1 MAKDDSKRQQ
11 IAFELERR
19 RRLAVPAFAGGV
31 LYLLSS
37 IVITA
42 TLNGA
47 PTVGLLQG
55 IAPALRGEAD
65 PAVSPRADEVKFI
78 SHHAFPL
85 IAGSFL
91 AAAAIAILVLVLL
104 LMFSA
109 ARFRR
114 PETFAPARPLVLF
127 GGIAFAA
134 VSVGHQVVGA
144 ILTHKFASGH
154 DFSSHAVEH
163 ALTKGTANLLVQ
175 YLSLLAGL
183 ALAAGVITTMMA
195 AQRVGL
201 VPRWMGILG
210 IFSGLL
216 LFIPIGGAQL
226 QVIPAF
232 FLVMMGILLI
242 GKWPGGDPPAW
253 EAGEARPWPTA
264 REQRAQREAASG
276 KVAAAPAAATATA
289 STGAVSAP
297 APEPRRP
304 VETRSQRRKRRK
316 GGGKH

>member
-1 MAKDDSKRQQ
+1 MAKGAEIRQQ
-11 IAFELERR
+11 TAWELDRR
-19 RRLAVPAFAGGV
+19 HRLAVPAFAAGV

-47 PTVGLLQG
+47 PTVGLLEG
-55 IAPALRGEAD
+55 ISPALRGEAD
-65 PAVSPRADEVKFI
+65 PARSPRTDEVKFI

-85 IAGSFL
+85 ISGSVM
-91 AAAAIAILVLVLL
+91 AAVAILILVLVLL
-104 LMFSA
+104 LLFDA
-109 ARFRR
+109 TRFRR
-114 PETFAPARPLVLF
+114 PGIFAPARPLVLY
-127 GGIAFAA
+127 GGIAFATISIA
-134 VSVGHQVVGA
+134 HQVVGA
-144 ILTHKFASGH
+144 ILTHKFATGQ
-154 DFSSHAVEH
+154 DFSTHAVEH
-163 ALTKGTANLLVQ
+163 ALTKGTPNLVVQ

-183 ALAAGVITTMMA
+183 ALAAGMIATMMA

-201 VPRWMGILG
+201 VPRWVGILG

-226 QVIPAF
+226 QIIPAF

-264 REQRAQREAASG
+264 AEQRAEREAKAG
-276 KVAAAPAAATATA
+276 KLKPAPAGAGAPAA
-289 STGAVSAP
+289 SESV
-297 APEPRRP
+297 PEPRPP
-304 VETRSQRRKRRK
+304 VESRSQRRKRRK
-316 GGGKH
+316 SGGKH